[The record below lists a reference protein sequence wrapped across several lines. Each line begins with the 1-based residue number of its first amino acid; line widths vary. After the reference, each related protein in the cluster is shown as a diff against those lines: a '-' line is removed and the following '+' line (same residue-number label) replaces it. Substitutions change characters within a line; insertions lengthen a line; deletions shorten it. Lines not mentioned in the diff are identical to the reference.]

1 MRLCIILVLLKSSV
15 TNGKVTAKDGA
26 YNDILI
32 RFSPRVK
39 AESGISLV
47 KEIQKVLTDASE
59 VLNTSIGLKISN
71 VVFLLP
77 RIWDVS
83 NWTVGKAT
91 PQHTHLPPD
100 IFVENLPNSAY
111 GNYPFT
117 LQYGGCSVP
126 GRYIFIQEN
135 FLTAKEEF
143 PKGKLFAREWLKF
156 RYGVFDEHGFEA
168 DKMYPLYYKVAG
180 EPDIQITNCIH
191 PPAEY
196 YFKKGNEDCILSVDE
211 QTGLPDM
218 LPSECRILIEEKS
231 ANLVTSSLMYFH
243 TNLTQVSK
251 ICGDENHPYNS
262 RAPNK
267 QNTLCNGRSSN
278 EIVQLSSDF
287 QLTEQST
294 EEITFA
300 YVQEEDPT
308 VIIVWQNTGNLYE
321 KKEAITG
328 SVLRLLNDLP
338 KRSKAGLY
346 WFTNTVHIERYLND
360 SSPWPSTISSNFISE
375 ETPCITCALN
385 DVVNALTTDMNDR
398 RGFIAMIAG
407 ANPSNYE
414 EVLKNI
420 NSSDLCLIVIG
431 FRGAT
436 RDGFKDLISA
446 SNCGSFY
453 EAPIE
458 EDNLKSFSRLYNAMA
473 TILPPNDLNYETII
487 TDTQYLEYGKLLKI
501 RRHDNAASFT
511 LRLSRPVELQ
521 SLSCKVHDT
530 TVLLKPETSSSFS
543 FEAQADEVVCTLQS
557 EKLEPVL
564 TQIQMI
570 SDPNEYFENFVWIR
584 DTTLSDSS
592 IQMPVIIYAQIMC
605 GGQPVQSAGV
615 KAEVIRPSGH
625 KSILDLLDDGL
636 GDPDITANDGVY
648 SRYFTDFDD
657 KGEYKVTVTATDNNR
672 HAKVGQNGVQPCC
685 GSNVISDTGPL
696 RAFQETVNLTFKSIT
711 VKPRAGYKPSK
722 IFDLRIIRY
731 DIPYFLA
738 LQWTAPGA
746 EADRG
751 NATKYILKSFYSR
764 DDAIN
769 KFDSKNSTHFEM
781 DLQPKSR
788 GEIENTEIE
797 IFEKLKENLTYFISM
812 LSVNG
817 KDLYSEPS
825 NVVELFIR
833 DSAKN
838 ATHPTS
844 PPEVKREDVNR
855 VLIAFGIVLFV
866 IFSLAC
872 IYLAIHFFLVKPKQQ
887 K

>member
-1 MRLCIILVLLKSSV
+1 MFLTKNVYQNGSFLRLCIILVLLKSSV

-385 DVVNALTTDMNDR
+385 DVVN
-398 RGFIAMIAG
+398 
-407 ANPSNYE
+407 
-414 EVLKNI
+414 
-420 NSSDLCLIVIG
+420 
-431 FRGAT
+431 
-436 RDGFKDLISA
+436 
-446 SNCGSFY
+446 
-453 EAPIE
+453 
-458 EDNLKSFSRLYNAMA
+458 
-473 TILPPNDLNYETII
+473 

>member
-1 MRLCIILVLLKSSV
+1 MFLTKNVYQNGSFLRLCIILVLLKSSV

-196 YFKKGNEDCILSVDE
+196 YFK
-211 QTGLPDM
+211 
-218 LPSECRILIEEKS
+218 
-231 ANLVTSSLMYFH
+231 
-243 TNLTQVSK
+243 
-251 ICGDENHPYNS
+251 
-262 RAPNK
+262 
-267 QNTLCNGRSSN
+267 
-278 EIVQLSSDF
+278 
-287 QLTEQST
+287 LTEQST

>member
-1 MRLCIILVLLKSSV
+1 MFLTKNVYQNGSFLRLCIILVLLKSSV

-321 KKEAITG
+321 K
-328 SVLRLLNDLP
+328 
-338 KRSKAGLY
+338 
-346 WFTNTVHIERYLND
+346 
-360 SSPWPSTISSNFISE
+360 
-375 ETPCITCALN
+375 
-385 DVVNALTTDMNDR
+385 ALTTDMNDR

>member
-1 MRLCIILVLLKSSV
+1 MFLTKNVYQNGSFLRLCIILVLLKSSV

-196 YFKKGNEDCILSVDE
+196 YFK
-211 QTGLPDM
+211 
-218 LPSECRILIEEKS
+218 
-231 ANLVTSSLMYFH
+231 
-243 TNLTQVSK
+243 
-251 ICGDENHPYNS
+251 
-262 RAPNK
+262 
-267 QNTLCNGRSSN
+267 
-278 EIVQLSSDF
+278 
-287 QLTEQST
+287 LTEQST

-321 KKEAITG
+321 K
-328 SVLRLLNDLP
+328 
-338 KRSKAGLY
+338 
-346 WFTNTVHIERYLND
+346 
-360 SSPWPSTISSNFISE
+360 
-375 ETPCITCALN
+375 
-385 DVVNALTTDMNDR
+385 ALTTDMNDR